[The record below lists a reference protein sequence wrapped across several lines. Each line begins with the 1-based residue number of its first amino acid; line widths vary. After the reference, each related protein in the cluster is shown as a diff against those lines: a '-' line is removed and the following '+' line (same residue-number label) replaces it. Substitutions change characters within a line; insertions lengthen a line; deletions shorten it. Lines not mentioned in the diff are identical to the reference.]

1 MQKYIKIPY
10 GLANFETLAKD
21 NFYYADRTNFIE
33 KLENLGERNLM
44 YLRPRR
50 FGKSLFVSMLKYH
63 YDIRQAEKFDAIF
76 GKYYIGKNPTPL
88 KNNFLI
94 LSFDF
99 SGILTET
106 EEKAHNGFLFKIKL
120 SVCTFF
126 ENYFPSESENIRKQL
141 EKISEPNEAIGLLL
155 QNEIVRGNQHKI
167 YLIIDEY
174 DHFANEL
181 ITWNVNIFKKVV
193 SMNGWVR
200 KFYEVIK
207 TASGDG
213 IVDRIFITGV
223 SPITLDSLTSGFNI
237 MKFVSNREDLHE
249 MMGFTDT
256 EVREVLAG
264 VGITETQMPAAMENL
279 KNWYDG
285 YLFCENIEKQRLY
298 NPDMVLYFASEYLP
312 IQKYPRK
319 MLDINIMSDYGKIRR
334 LFQIDNGEDKRLAIL
349 EELLQNGQTMMKMTD
364 QFSFSYGFTDRDFV
378 SLLYYMGVIT
388 IKDILSD
395 ETVFCIPNYVIK
407 QLYFEYFGQVLAEK
421 TDLTPDSLGYRQAI
435 RAMTFNN
442 DFMPLVNI
450 VSKIMEKMSN
460 RDNMNFGEKHLK
472 SIFMAILM
480 TSEAYYIH
488 SELEVN
494 KMYIDLF
501 IEKSIRFN
509 IPYQYLI
516 EFKYYSKT
524 EYLAMTSKP
533 KKSRSKKVSEPEK
546 PQITWAEE
554 IQAARNQL
562 DNYTQSDFFQ
572 QKEDLKSWLIMFV
585 GHEAEVVEMR

>member
-10 GLANFETLAKD
+10 GLANFEKMAETD
-21 NFYYADRTNFIE
+21 FYYVDRTHFIE
-33 KLENLGERNLM
+33 KLENLGEQNLM
-44 YLRPRR
+44 FLRPRR
-50 FGKSLFVSMLKYH
+50 FGKSLFISMLKYY
-63 YDIRQAEKFDAIF
+63 YDVKQAAKFEAIF

-88 KNNFLI
+88 KNNFYI

-106 EEKAHNGFLFKIKL
+106 EEKAHDGFLKKIKNAIEIFI
-120 SVCTFF
+120 ST
-126 ENYFPSESENIRKQL
+126 YFPAHKVELIAIINQENEPSTTIGQLFTFLKNIQSEY
-141 EKISEPNEAIGLLL
+141 
-155 QNEIVRGNQHKI
+155 KI

-181 ITWNVNIFKKVV
+181 ITWNLSIFKKVV

-237 MKFVSNREDLHE
+237 MKFVGHREDLHE
-249 MMGFTDT
+249 MMGFTAA
-256 EVREVLAG
+256 EVEQILLG
-264 VGITETQMPAAMENL
+264 VGVSSEHLAQTMSDL
-279 KNWYDG
+279 KGWYNG

-312 IQKYPRK
+312 IQKYPRR

-334 LFQIDNGEDKRLAIL
+334 LFQIDNGEEKRLAIL
-349 EELLQNGQTMMKMTD
+349 EELLQNGETMMKMTD
-364 QFSFSYGFTDRDFV
+364 QFSFSSGFTDRDFV

-388 IKDILSD
+388 IKDISSD

-435 RAMTFNN
+435 RAMTFENN
-442 DFMPLVNI
+442 FMPLVNI

-488 SELEVN
+488 SELEID

-501 IEKSIRFN
+501 IEKTIRFN

-516 EFKYYSKT
+516 EFKYYTKT
-524 EYLAMTSKP
+524 EYNAMIR
-533 KKSRSKKVSEPEK
+533 KSRSKKNPA
-546 PQITWAEE
+546 PITWQETVE
-554 IQAARNQL
+554 IARNQL
-562 DNYTQSDFFQ
+562 DTYINLPFFQ
-572 QKEDLKSWLIMFV
+572 QKKEDLKSWLIIFV
-585 GHEAEVVEMR
+585 GHEAKIVEAR

>member
-10 GLANFETLAKD
+10 GLANFESLAKD
-21 NFYYADRTNFIE
+21 NYHYVDRTHYIE
-33 KLENLGERNLM
+33 KLESLGEKNVM
-44 YLRPRR
+44 FLRPRR
-50 FGKSLFVSMLKYH
+50 FGKSLFVSMLKYY
-63 YDIRQAEKFDAIF
+63 YDSRQAAKFDAIF
-76 GKYYIGKNPTPL
+76 GKYYIGKNPTAL
-88 KNNFLI
+88 KNNFHI

-99 SGILTET
+99 SGILTES
-106 EEKAHNGFLFKIKL
+106 EEKAHDGFLKKIKN
-120 SVCTFF
+120 SIEIFIST
-126 ENYFPSESENIRKQL
+126 YFPAHKTDFIALINEEYEPSTVIGKLFTFLENEESE
-141 EKISEPNEAIGLLL
+141 
-155 QNEIVRGNQHKI
+155 HKI

-181 ITWNVNIFKKVV
+181 ITWNIGVFKKVV

-237 MKFVSNREDLHE
+237 MKFMSNREDLHE
-249 MMGFTDT
+249 MMGFTDA
-256 EVREVLAG
+256 EVQEILKG
-264 VGITETQMPAAMENL
+264 VGINETQMPAAMENL

-285 YLFCENIEKQRLY
+285 YLFCENIDFPRLY

-334 LFQIDNGEDKRLAIL
+334 LFQIDNGEEKRLGIL
-349 EELLQNGQTMMKMTD
+349 EELLQNGETMIKMTD
-364 QFSFSYGFTDRDFV
+364 QFSFSSGFTDRDFV

-388 IKDILSD
+388 IKNILSD

-407 QLYFEYFGQVLAEK
+407 QLYFEYFGQILAEK
-421 TDLTPDSLGYRQAI
+421 TDLTPDALGYRHAVRSMIFQ
-435 RAMTFNN
+435 N

-480 TSEAYYIH
+480 TSEAYYLH
-488 SELEVN
+488 SELEID

-516 EFKYYSKT
+516 EFKYYTKA
-524 EYLAMTSKP
+524 EYTTLT
-533 KKSRSKKVSEPEK
+533 KKSRSKKIPVP
-546 PQITWAEE
+546 ITWAEKV
-554 IQAARNQL
+554 QDARNQL
-562 DNYTQSDFFQ
+562 DGYIQSDFFQ
-572 QKEDLKSWLIMFV
+572 QKHDLKSWLIIFV
-585 GHEAEVVEMR
+585 GHEAKVVEIR

>member
-1 MQKYIKIPY
+1 MQQYIKIPY
-10 GLANFETLAKD
+10 GLANFETLATD
-21 NFYYADRTNFIE
+21 NFYYVDRTNFIE
-33 KLENLGERNLM
+33 KMESLGERNLM

-50 FGKSLFVSMLKYH
+50 FGKSLFVSMLKYY
-63 YDIRQAEKFDAIF
+63 YDIRQAAKFDTIF
-76 GKYYIGKNPTPL
+76 RKYYIGKNPTSL
-88 KNNFLI
+88 KNNFHI

-99 SGILTET
+99 SGILTES
-106 EEKAHNGFLFKIKL
+106 EEKAHDGFLFKIKL
-120 SVCTFF
+120 SVKAFF
-126 ENYFPSESENIRKQL
+126 ENYFPSEADNIKKQL
-141 EKISEPNEAIGLLL
+141 EKVVEPNEAIGLLL
-155 QNEIVRGNQHKI
+155 QNEIVRESSHKI

-181 ITWNVNIFKKVV
+181 ITWNLGVFKKVV

-249 MMGFTDT
+249 MMGFTDV
-256 EVREVLAG
+256 EVREILAG
-264 VGITETQMPAAMENL
+264 VGISETQMPAAMENL

-312 IQKYPRK
+312 VQKYPRK

-334 LFQIDNGEDKRLAIL
+334 LFQIDNGEEKRLAIL

-364 QFSFSYGFTDRDFV
+364 QFSFSSGFTDRDFV

-388 IKDILSD
+388 IKDIRADKTL
-395 ETVFCIPNYVIK
+395 FCIPNYVIK
-407 QLYFEYFGQVLAEK
+407 QLYFEYFGQILAEK
-421 TDLTPDSLGYRQAI
+421 TDLTPDSLGYGKAVDVMI
-435 RAMTFNN
+435 FNN
-442 DFMPLVNI
+442 DFMPMVNI

-488 SELEVN
+488 SELEID

-516 EFKYYSKT
+516 ELKYYTKT
-524 EYLAMTSKP
+524 EYTALT
-533 KKSRSKKVSEPEK
+533 KKSRSKKSTPSRTWSEEV
-546 PQITWAEE
+546 
-554 IQAARNQL
+554 QAARNQL
-562 DNYTQSDFFQ
+562 DSYIQSDFFQ
-572 QKEDLKSWLIMFV
+572 QKKADLKSWLIIFV
-585 GHEAEVVEMR
+585 GHEPMIVEMR

>member
-10 GLANFETLAKD
+10 GLANFEKMASS
-21 NFYYADRTNFIE
+21 NFHYIDRTNFIE
-33 KLENLGERNLM
+33 KLENLGEQNM
-44 YLRPRR
+44 MFLRPRR
-50 FGKSLFVSMLKYH
+50 FGKSLFVSMLKYY
-63 YDIRQAEKFDAIF
+63 YDIRHAEKFEEIF
-76 GKYYIGKNPTPL
+76 GKFYIGKNPTPL
-88 KNNFLI
+88 RNQFHI

-106 EEKAHNGFLFKIKL
+106 EEKAHDGFLFKVKL
-120 SVCTFF
+120 SVSSFF
-126 ENYFPSESENIRKQL
+126 ENNFPSESENIQRQL
-141 EKISEPNEAIGLLL
+141 EKITEPNQAIGLLL
-155 QNEIVRGNQHKI
+155 QNAIVRENKHKI
-167 YLIIDEY
+167 YLLIDEY

-181 ITWNVNIFKKVV
+181 ITWNLGVFKKVV

-237 MKFVSNREDLHE
+237 VKFVGGREDLHE
-249 MMGFTDT
+249 MMGFTDE
-256 EVREVLAG
+256 EVREILAG
-264 VGITETQMPAAMENL
+264 VGISEEQMPLAMETV
-279 KNWYDG
+279 KSWYDG
-285 YLFCENIEKQRLY
+285 YLFCENTEKQRLY

-319 MLDINIMSDYGKIRR
+319 MLDVNIMSDYGKIRR
-334 LFQIDNGEDKRLAIL
+334 LFQIDNGEEKRLAIL
-349 EELLQNGQTMMKMTD
+349 EELLQNGETMMKITD
-364 QFSFSYGFTDRDFV
+364 QFSFSSGFTDRDFV

-388 IKDILSD
+388 IKDIRADKTL
-395 ETVFCIPNYVIK
+395 FCIPNYVVK

-421 TDLTPDSLGYRQAI
+421 TDLTPDSLGYGKAVDVMI
-435 RAMTFNN
+435 FNN
-442 DFMPLVNI
+442 DFMPLVTI

-488 SELEVN
+488 SELEID

-501 IEKSIRFN
+501 IEKTIRFN

-516 EFKYYSKT
+516 EFKYYTKT
-524 EYLAMTSKP
+524 EYEALN
-533 KKSRSKKVSEPEK
+533 KKSRSKKLPKKV
-546 PQITWAEE
+546 TWAEKVQE
-554 IQAARNQL
+554 ARTQL
-562 DNYTQSDFFQ
+562 DSYIQSDFFQ
-572 QKEDLKSWLIMFV
+572 QKKADLKSWLIIFV
-585 GHEAEVVEMR
+585 GHEPVVVEAR

>member
-10 GLANFETLAKD
+10 GLANFEKMAEAD
-21 NFYYADRTNFIE
+21 FYYVDRTHFIE
-33 KLENLGERNLM
+33 KLENLGEQNLM
-44 YLRPRR
+44 FLRPRR
-50 FGKSLFVSMLKYH
+50 FGKSLFISMLKYY
-63 YDIRQAEKFDAIF
+63 YDVKQAAKFEAIF

-88 KNNFLI
+88 KNNFYI

-106 EEKAHNGFLFKIKL
+106 EEKAHDGFLKKIKNAIEIFI
-120 SVCTFF
+120 ST
-126 ENYFPSESENIRKQL
+126 YFPAHKVELIAIINQENEPSTTIGQL
-141 EKISEPNEAIGLLL
+141 FTFLKNIQTE
-155 QNEIVRGNQHKI
+155 HKI

-181 ITWNVNIFKKVV
+181 ITWKLSIFKKVV

-200 KFYEVIK
+200 KFYEIIK

-237 MKFVSNREDLHE
+237 MKFVGHREDLHE
-249 MMGFTDT
+249 MMGFTAA
-256 EVREVLAG
+256 EVEQILLG
-264 VGITETQMPAAMENL
+264 VGVSSEHLAQTMSDL
-279 KNWYDG
+279 KGWYNG

-312 IQKYPRK
+312 IQKYPRR

-334 LFQIDNGEDKRLAIL
+334 LFQIDNGEEKRLAIL
-349 EELLQNGQTMMKMTD
+349 EELLQNGETMMKMTD
-364 QFSFSYGFTDRDFV
+364 QFSFSSGFTDRDFV
-378 SLLYYMGVIT
+378 SLLYYMGVVT
-388 IKDILSD
+388 IKNIRADKTL
-395 ETVFCIPNYVIK
+395 FCIPNYVIQ

-421 TDLTPDSLGYRQAI
+421 TELTPDALGYGKAVD
-435 RAMTFNN
+435 AMTFENN
-442 DFMPLVNI
+442 FMPLVNI

-488 SELEVN
+488 SELEID

-501 IEKSIRFN
+501 IEKTIRFS

-516 EFKYYSKT
+516 EFKYYTKT
-524 EYLAMTSKP
+524 EYNAMIR
-533 KKSRSKKVSEPEK
+533 KSRSKKNPA
-546 PQITWAEE
+546 PLTWTETVE
-554 IQAARNQL
+554 AARNQL
-562 DNYTQSDFFQ
+562 DTYINLPFFQ
-572 QKEDLKSWLIMFV
+572 QKKEDLKSWLIIFV
-585 GHEAEVVEMR
+585 GHEAKIVEAR

>member
-10 GLANFETLAKD
+10 GLANFETLATD
-21 NFYYADRTNFIE
+21 NYYYIDRTNFIE
-33 KLENLGERNLM
+33 KLEKLGERNVM
-44 YLRPRR
+44 FLRPRR
-50 FGKSLFVSMLKYH
+50 FGKSLFVSMLKYY
-63 YDIRQAEKFDAIF
+63 YDLRQAAKFEAIF
-76 GKYYIGKNPTPL
+76 GKYYIGKNPTAL
-88 KNNFLI
+88 KNNFHI

-106 EEKAHNGFLFKIKL
+106 EEKAHDGF
-120 SVCTFF
+120 
-126 ENYFPSESENIRKQL
+126 L
-141 EKISEPNEAIGLLL
+141 EKIINSVEIFISAYFPAHSTDIIELIRKENEPSSVIGKLFTFLKNMESEY
-155 QNEIVRGNQHKI
+155 KI

-181 ITWNVNIFKKVV
+181 ITWNLGIFKKAV
-193 SMNGWVR
+193 SMSGWVR

-237 MKFVSNREDLHE
+237 MKMMSNREDLHE
-249 MMGFTDT
+249 MMGFTDA
-256 EVREVLAG
+256 EVREILAG
-264 VGITETQMPAAMENL
+264 VGITATQMPAAIENV

-285 YLFCENIEKQRLY
+285 YLFCENITFPRLY

-334 LFQIDNGEDKRLAIL
+334 LFQIDNGEEKRLAIL
-349 EELLQNGQTMMKMTD
+349 EELLQNDETMMKMTD
-364 QFSFSYGFTDRDFV
+364 QFSFSSGFTDRDFV

-435 RAMTFNN
+435 RAMTFQN
-442 DFMPLVNI
+442 DFMPMVNI

-488 SELEVN
+488 SELEIE

-501 IEKSIRFN
+501 IEKTIRFN

-516 EFKYYSKT
+516 EFKYYTKT
-524 EYLAMTSKP
+524 EYTALT
-533 KKSRSKKVSEPEK
+533 KKSRSKKLPA
-546 PQITWAEE
+546 PITWTDKVQE
-554 IQAARNQL
+554 ARNQL
-562 DNYTQSDFFQ
+562 DTYINLPFFQ
-572 QKEDLKSWLIMFV
+572 QKKEDLKSWLIIFV
-585 GHEAEVVEMR
+585 GHEPMIVEMR

>member
-10 GLANFETLAKD
+10 GLANFETLSKSD
-21 NFYYADRTNFIE
+21 YHYVDRTNFIE
-33 KLENLGERNLM
+33 KLENLGERNM
-44 YLRPRR
+44 MFLRPRR
-50 FGKSLFVSMLKYH
+50 FGKSLFVSMLKYY
-63 YDIRQAEKFDAIF
+63 YDIRHAEKFEEIF
-76 GKYYIGKNPTPL
+76 GKFYIGKNPTPL
-88 KNNFLI
+88 RNQFHI

-106 EEKAHNGFLFKIKL
+106 EEKAHDGFLFKVKL
-120 SVCTFF
+120 SVSSFF
-126 ENYFPSESENIRKQL
+126 ENNFPSESENIQRQL
-141 EKISEPNEAIGLLL
+141 EKITEPNQAIGLLL
-155 QNEIVRGNQHKI
+155 QNAIVRENKHKI
-167 YLIIDEY
+167 YLLIDEY

-181 ITWNVNIFKKVV
+181 ITWNLGVFKKVV

-237 MKFVSNREDLHE
+237 VKFVGGREDLHE
-249 MMGFTDT
+249 MMGFTDV
-256 EVREVLAG
+256 EVREILAG
-264 VGITETQMPAAMENL
+264 VGISEEQMPVAMETV
-279 KNWYDG
+279 KSWYDG
-285 YLFCENIEKQRLY
+285 YLFCENTEKQRLY

-319 MLDINIMSDYGKIRR
+319 MLDVNIMSDYGKIRR
-334 LFQIDNGEDKRLAIL
+334 LFQIDNGEEKRLAIL
-349 EELLQNGQTMMKMTD
+349 EELLQNGETMMKITD
-364 QFSFSYGFTDRDFV
+364 QFSFSSGFTDRDFV

-388 IKDILSD
+388 IKDVLSD
-395 ETVFCIPNYVIK
+395 ETVFCIPNYVVK

-435 RAMTFNN
+435 RAMTFQN
-442 DFMPLVNI
+442 DFMPLVTI

-488 SELEVN
+488 SELEID

-501 IEKSIRFN
+501 IEKTIRFN

-516 EFKYYSKT
+516 EFKYYTKT
-524 EYLAMTSKP
+524 EYEALN
-533 KKSRSKKVSEPEK
+533 KKSRSKKLPKKV
-546 PQITWAEE
+546 TWAEKVQE
-554 IQAARNQL
+554 ARTQL
-562 DNYTQSDFFQ
+562 DSYIQSDFFQ
-572 QKEDLKSWLIMFV
+572 QKKADLKSWLIIFV
-585 GHEAEVVEMR
+585 GHEPILVEAR